1 MRRRSPAGS
10 ATRASSGKVRQVRI
24 ADMLARGRPTVSFEF
39 MAPRS
44 DEEVAVLEST
54 IAALADRAPDWVS
67 VTYRQISGEKTL
79 ELVTR
84 IKREYQIEAMTHL
97 TCANA
102 TDRTRQI
109 LNWME
114 REGIA
119 NVLALRGDA
128 AVTGER
134 FTPADPL
141 LAHGSD
147 LVAFVRRNGYRF
159 GIGAACSAE
168 KHPESP
174 DLEHELRYLKLKVE
188 SGADFLITQMFFDNR
203 QYLDLLT
210 RARRAGITVPIVPGL
225 MAIPSRRSLGV
236 VAAMAGASVPAG
248 LQAEIDEAP
257 SEDAVRVIGV
267 RHCIEQCAGLLEA
280 GVPGLHFFTF
290 NRARGPIEIL
300 EVLRER
306 GLLS

>member
-1 MRRRSPAGS
+1 
-10 ATRASSGKVRQVRI
+10 
-24 ADMLARGRPTVSFEF
+24 MLARPKPTVSFEF
-39 MAPRS
+39 MAPRN
-44 DEEVAVLEST
+44 DQEVDVLEHT

-67 VTYRQISGEKTL
+67 VTYRQVTGEKTL

-84 IKREYQIEAMTHL
+84 IKREYHIEAMTHL
-97 TCANA
+97 TCAN
-102 TDRTRQI
+102 TVDRTRQI

-141 LAHGSD
+141 LTHGSD
-147 LVAFVRRNGYRF
+147 LVGFVRRNGYRF

-174 DLEHELRYLKLKVE
+174 DVEHELRYLKVKVDA
-188 SGADFLITQMFFDNR
+188 GADFLITQLFFDNR
-203 QYLDLLT
+203 LYFDFLG
-210 RARRAGITVPIVPGL
+210 RARAAGISIPIVPGL
-225 MAIPSRRSLGV
+225 MAVPSRRSLGV
-236 VAAMAGASVPAG
+236 VAAMAGASVPAS
-248 LQAEIDEAP
+248 LQAEIDDAA
-257 SEDAVRVIGV
+257 SEDAVRAIGV
-267 RHCIEQCAGLLEA
+267 RHCVEQSAALLEA

-300 EVLRER
+300 AALRER
-306 GLLS
+306 GLLAG